1 MRNRTSHGSLNPAD
15 TFFEPENQGANK
27 KVISCNSGEFI
38 GQSTQKQSQNFI
50 QKHNTKIFDI
60 NERIN

>member
-15 TFFEPENQGANK
+15 TFFEPENK

-50 QKHNTKIFDI
+50 QKHNTKVFDI